1 VESNV
6 LEGVISSN
14 IFKLMMDMLWMT
26 GGFEPDLD
34 IGTDIGMDDT
44 KGARKPITDHEFD
57 ELRNR

>member
-1 VESNV
+1 
-6 LEGVISSN
+6 
-14 IFKLMMDMLWMT
+14 MT